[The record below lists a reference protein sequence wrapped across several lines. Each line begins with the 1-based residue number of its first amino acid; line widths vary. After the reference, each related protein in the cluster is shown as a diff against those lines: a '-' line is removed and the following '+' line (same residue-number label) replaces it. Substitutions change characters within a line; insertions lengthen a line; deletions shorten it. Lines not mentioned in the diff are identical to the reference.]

1 MSGSRC
7 CHSHPRRCLPVI
19 DKMIPHR
26 IHNNTLHPWS
36 ANIYLSWQYSTFFR
50 ADFKIPEVSYCDY
63 VWDNLAEHAHLPGLV
78 CGVTGQTVLHG
89 EVGALDM
96 ECSPR

>member
-1 MSGSRC
+1 MVNHTQDFVAVKKYEILQYS
-7 CHSHPRRCLPVI
+7 L
-19 DKMIPHR
+19 IP
-26 IHNNTLHPWS
+26 
-36 ANIYLSWQYSTFFR
+36 NIYSTFFR